1 MLFTEGGRLE
11 RELHYTEAALG
22 EADTSIHQLVI
33 QAPKDPGASLLHPAA
48 LLTHLQVLRAATAV
62 TVHLFDISLGKT
74 TITIIHHLQDSRHSP
89 KFSLQLNFTQPVI
102 TMFTPRDQPD
112 RRK

>member
-1 MLFTEGGRLE
+1 MKKVEFRGHVYAFARRDRGGRLE

-22 EADTSIHQLVI
+22 EADASTHQLVI

-62 TVHLFDISLGKT
+62 TVHLFD
-74 TITIIHHLQDSRHSP
+74 
-89 KFSLQLNFTQPVI
+89 
-102 TMFTPRDQPD
+102 M
-112 RRK
+112 